1 MGERLP
7 DSVMQFLETHIDSV
21 EQLQVLLLLSLEPER
36 SWTVAGIAGR
46 LNTSMSSVEIRLRRL
61 ISHGLLEQAGDTYS
75 YVLTGAGD
83 RRVREVAAYFK
94 SRRAAVIGA
103 IFASERG
110 NR

>member
-1 MGERLP
+1 MGDRLP
-7 DSVMQFLETHIDSV
+7 ASVTQFLETHIDSV

-36 SWTVAGIAGR
+36 AWTVAGIAER
-46 LNTSMSSVEIRLRRL
+46 LSTSTSSVEIRLSRL
-61 ISHGLLEQAGDTYS
+61 ISHGLIEQAGDTYS
-75 YVLTGAGD
+75 YTLTGAGD

-110 NR
+110 HR